1 MADRLR
7 SYASIALMAAGVV
20 GLTVGAD
27 LAPGATAGGAL
38 AAGGGLTVILG
49 GIWGFRTEE
58 RRGEHDE
65 RYFQITLRA
74 AAFSLWAFYWAV
86 AGWSQFADA
95 TDLSTP
101 VLDPMTWLLFVPWVV
116 FAASY
121 WYYTRRM

>member
-1 MADRLR
+1 MVSEVR
-7 SYASIALMAAGVV
+7 SYAGIALMVAGVL

-27 LAPGATAGGAL
+27 LAPSATAGGAL
-38 AAGGGLTVILG
+38 AAGGSLAVIFG
-49 GIWGFRTEE
+49 GIWAFRTEE
-58 RRGEHDE
+58 RRGEYDE

-86 AGWSQFADA
+86 SAWPQFADA

-101 VLDPMTWLLFVPWVV
+101 VLDPLTWLSFVPWVV
-116 FAASY
+116 FAVSY